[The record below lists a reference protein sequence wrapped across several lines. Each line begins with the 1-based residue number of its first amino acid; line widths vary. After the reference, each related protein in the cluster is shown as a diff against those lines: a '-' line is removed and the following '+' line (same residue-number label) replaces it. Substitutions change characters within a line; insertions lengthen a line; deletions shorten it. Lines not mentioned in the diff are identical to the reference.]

1 MPGAAGLAAYR
12 IVQEALANAA
22 RHAPGGPVDVAV
34 RTGSRRLTVSVHNG
48 PARPGPAPAGG
59 GGHGLT
65 GMRERAE
72 LLGGTLHAAPDGRGG
87 YLVEA
92 VLPYAAD
99 REDPG

>member
-1 MPGAAGLAAYR
+1 
-12 IVQEALANAA
+12 VQEALANAA
-22 RHAPGGPVDVAV
+22 RHAPGGPVEVAT
-34 RTGSRRLTVSVHNG
+34 RARDGRLAVTVHNG
-48 PARPGPAPAGG
+48 PPRPGPVPAGG

-72 LLGGTLHAAPDGRGG
+72 LLGGTLHAGPDDRGG

-99 REDPG
+99 PEEATR